1 MGSLDFKAVTAKNN
15 KLGFHNH
22 TFVPVAPEGPM
33 FCLWESDKDIS
44 VEEFQTFVDGPDGP
58 GYPALI
64 NHVHKTDLGA
74 AAVPNAK
81 FSVPVEGAVL
91 PLKEVPATAAITA
104 NQAMAA

>member
-1 MGSLDFKAVTAKNN
+1 
-15 KLGFHNH
+15 
-22 TFVPVAPEGPM
+22 M

-74 AAVPNAK
+74 AAFPSEVFCPGR
-81 FSVPVEGAVL
+81 SAVL

>member
-1 MGSLDFKAVTAKNN
+1 MEEDTSKD
-15 KLGFHNH
+15 
-22 TFVPVAPEGPM
+22 VPG
-33 FCLWESDKDIS
+33 
-44 VEEFQTFVDGPDGP
+44 Q
-58 GYPALI
+58 
-64 NHVHKTDLGA
+64 TDLGA